1 MEIHT
6 YKHAF
11 IIRKLQNYYISFLNH
26 LWSCVLKLMSVS
38 HVIWAGIEFQRNAPA
53 NEKLVLNKSVL
64 GLGSIVDHVRCDKR
78 KGL

>member
-6 YKHAF
+6 YIHAF

-38 HVIWAGIEFQRNAPA
+38 HVIWAGIEFQRYAPA
-53 NEKLVLNKSVL
+53 KEKLVINRCVLNFGSVMDR
-64 GLGSIVDHVRCDKR
+64 GSR
-78 KGL
+78 LL